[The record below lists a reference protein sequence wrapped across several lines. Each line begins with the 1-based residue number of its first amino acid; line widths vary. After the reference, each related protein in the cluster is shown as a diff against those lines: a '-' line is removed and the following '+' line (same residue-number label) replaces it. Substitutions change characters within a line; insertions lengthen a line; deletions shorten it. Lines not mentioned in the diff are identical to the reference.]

1 MIVVVIKNTDHVS
14 TDGFPN
20 ITGIATKAKTT
31 IKLLI
36 TPNPIAWLPAVI
48 PIGFAHPGVLK
59 WLTAL
64 LALDIQS
71 LK

>member
-20 ITGIATKAKTT
+20 ITGIAIKAKTT

-36 TPNPIAWLPAVI
+36 TPNPIA
-48 PIGFAHPGVLK
+48 
-59 WLTAL
+59 
-64 LALDIQS
+64 
-71 LK
+71 